1 MSQDGADGI
10 GRSRMQHEFVAEAE
24 EILERLGGDLE
35 DLADRRVKGQEPSPD
50 LVNRLFR
57 SAHTLKGLA
66 SSVGLDALGELSH
79 AMEDVLDG
87 LRLGRLALESPAVAL
102 LGEALAMLVLLL
114 REMSEPGGDEDAPP
128 AVHEL
133 CARIHAALETSGRP
147 GAAPDALRAL
157 ALDASVLAAL
167 TEYEEHRLRENLR
180 LGRTIVRVEASF
192 GLEDFEQGL
201 ATMKAGLGDVGE
213 LISTLPAAGDDLDT
227 GIRFVLLVASTVD
240 DAELAT
246 MLDVEPGQV
255 VRVGGGPAVETVPL
269 IVRAPQDETE
279 SLRSISDTVRVDIR
293 KLDELMNL
301 IGELLIHKGQ
311 VSDLATRL
319 LGDPASV
326 RVGSEL
332 SKIHKRLDRKLQQLQ
347 SSALELR
354 MVPLQHVFEKLSRA
368 ARRLER
374 DLGKQVTLDLVGAE
388 TELDK
393 LIVEELVDP
402 LLHLVRNSFDHAIEP
417 AAERIAAGKPA
428 EGTVRIAASQRGN
441 HVVIEVSDDGRGIDP
456 ERLRARA
463 EASGLLAPGEAIAGR
478 ELLDLVFM
486 PGLSTRSEVTETSGR
501 GVGMDIVRAN
511 VTALGGRV
519 DLDSRFGRGMRVTL
533 TLPITLAIIQTL
545 IVGVGDQL
553 FAIPLTAVLETLR
566 VERSD
571 IQFSEDREVLNLR
584 GEPLV
589 VRDLAREFDL
599 PARADSERCF
609 AVVLG
614 LGDARVGILVD
625 RLEGQQDAVVKP
637 IQGPIAAVRGVT
649 GATELGSRGAVLV
662 IDVAALVEKQPRH
675 REAA

>member
-1 MSQDGADGI
+1 MSDHGPEGS
-10 GRSRMQHEFVAEAE
+10 GRARMQHEFVAEAE

-35 DLADRRVKGQEPSPD
+35 DLADRRASGRAPSPD

-66 SSVGLDALGELSH
+66 NSVGLDGLGELAH

-87 LRLGRLALESPAVAL
+87 LRLGRLSLDAPPLEL
-102 LGEALAMLVLLL
+102 LGEAQAMLALLL
-114 REMSEPGGDEDAPP
+114 REVSEPGTEPESSP
-128 AVHEL
+128 ASHEL
-133 CARIHAALETSGRP
+133 CTRIHAAL
-147 GAAPDALRAL
+147 AAGGSSTGTGDALRAL
-157 ALDASVLAAL
+157 TLDESVLAAL

-180 LGRTIVRVEASF
+180 QGRSIVRIDASF

-201 ATMKAGLGDVGE
+201 ASIKGAMGEASE

-227 GIRFVLLVASTVD
+227 GIRFVLLAATSVECTA
-240 DAELAT
+240 LAGQIG
-246 MLDVEPGQV
+246 LEAGQV
-255 VRVGGGPAVETVPL
+255 VCVSSGTSIDASGTPA
-269 IVRAPQDETE
+269 RAAADESE
-279 SLRSISDTVRVDIR
+279 SLRSISDTVRVDIH

-311 VSDLATRL
+311 VADFAARL
-319 LGDPASV
+319 LGDPATA
-326 RVGSEL
+326 RAGSEL
-332 SKIHKRLDRKLQQLQ
+332 AKIHKRLDRKLQQLQ
-347 SSALELR
+347 SGALELR

-368 ARRLER
+368 ARRLQR
-374 DLGKQVTLDLVGAE
+374 DLGKEVVLDLVGAE

-417 AAERIAAGKPA
+417 VAERVAAGKPA
-428 EGTVRIAASQRGN
+428 EGRVKIEASQRGN

-463 EASGLLAPGEAIAGR
+463 EAKGLLAPGVAIAHR
-478 ELLDLVFM
+478 ELLDLVFA
-486 PGLSTRSEVTETSGR
+486 PGFSTRNEVTETSGR

-519 DLDSRFGRGMRVTL
+519 DLDSQPGRGMRVTL

-545 IVGVGDQL
+545 VVGVGEQI
-553 FAIPLTAVLETLR
+553 FAVPLTAVLETLSVDR
-566 VERSD
+566 AE
-571 IQFSEDREVLNLR
+571 IQFSDDREVLNLR

-599 PARADSERCF
+599 PVGDRNGRCF

-662 IDVAALVEKQPRH
+662 LDVAALVERPLHH